1 MARRKGRRRRKETN
15 HKSNIQLACERL
27 EARQLL
33 AGDLFTSLGA
43 MALPGPGSLPADTSD
58 FGGEPSTAMA
68 EVASMDDFSQRADG
82 MGDRAACAGLIFQL
96 D

>member
-58 FGGEPSTAMA
+58 LGASRRPQWPKSPPWTIFLSGPMEWVTAL
-68 EVASMDDFSQRADG
+68 RAQG
-82 MGDRAACAGLIFQL
+82 SFFN
-96 D
+96 